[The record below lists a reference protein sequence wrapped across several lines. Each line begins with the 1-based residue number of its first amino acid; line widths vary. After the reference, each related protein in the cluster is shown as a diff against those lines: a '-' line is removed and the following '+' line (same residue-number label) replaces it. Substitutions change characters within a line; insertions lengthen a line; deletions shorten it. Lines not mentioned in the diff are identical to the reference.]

1 MRGSPSA
8 FHAKERAVSNQCKP
22 FGLARRGGSFT
33 TYLQTSYYLKL
44 PDKQL
49 HRAEMSSNDP
59 RPKLT
64 ITQASLR
71 HQQSSTLIKVAL
83 PRRTR
88 EQPDQLDQSAPS
100 FSFTLLHATTRMCK
114 VNWPTGDQTF
124 SVSTLWMSISRFAVP
139 QEATCLQHG

>member
-1 MRGSPSA
+1 MRGSPSV
-8 FHAKERAVSNQCKP
+8 FHAKERAGSNQCKP
-22 FGLARRGGSFT
+22 FGLAKMGGSFT

-59 RPKLT
+59 RPKLI

-88 EQPDQLDQSAPS
+88 EQPGSARQIG
-100 FSFTLLHATTRMCK
+100 TLLQLHSSTRYHTHMQGELAHELPDILS
-114 VNWPTGDQTF
+114 VNIVDVDK
-124 SVSTLWMSISRFAVP
+124 SFAVP
-139 QEATCLQHG
+139 QETTCLQHG